1 MNSNKLNIGCG
12 NNILDGWVNLDI
24 SALPG
29 VDVVHDVEKL
39 PLPFPDEQFDEIL
52 CQDILEHVEYVPV
65 LRDIYRIMKK
75 GGSLTIRVPHFAS
88 KHNFIDPTHKK
99 MFSINTFDFF
109 VKDSSEQYGR
119 GYYFDFA
126 FASCREAKIV
136 FEDDL
141 KVFLFVNALFFIIN
155 PLLFLLSVLTEKLV
169 NYSPRMQKIYES
181 TFLSRLVPACNL
193 LVTLVK

>member
-1 MNSNKLNIGCG
+1 MESNKLNIGCG
-12 NNILDGWVNLDI
+12 NNILPGWVNLDI
-24 SALPG
+24 SALHG
-29 VDVVHDVEKL
+29 VDVVHNVEKL
-39 PLPFPDEQFDEIL
+39 PLPFTDERFDEVL

-75 GGSLTIRVPHFAS
+75 GGSLTIRVPHFTS

-109 VKDSSEQYGR
+109 VKDSFQQYGR

-126 FASCREAKIV
+126 FTSCREARIV
-136 FEDDL
+136 FERDSI
-141 KVFLFVNALFFIIN
+141 VFLLN
-155 PLLFLLSVLTEKLV
+155 PLMELLV
-169 NYSPRMQKIYES
+169 NFSPRMQKIYES
-181 TFLSRLVPACNL
+181 TFLSRLFPACNI